1 MGDSASEPRFFLQFA
16 GQGMKY
22 MEEMRRIW
30 TSSPA
35 VQPFIEQA
43 VAAVQ
48 HQAAHYDDSVTQ
60 FHTHGFDV
68 LRWINEPASTPP
80 WDYLLYSPVSHP
92 LIYVCQVANY
102 LALLEDGVDRRW
114 LQAHTVGTT
123 GFSTGIVAALVS
135 SLDLP
140 KPQLWDKAVRVAA
153 MFFWQGIRSQD
164 AMRQRGVHPRL
175 DAALHESE
183 RGCPSA
189 MARLTG
195 VTRSRIDALLT
206 AWGNEGR
213 LHVAYVLNPTA
224 CIVSGSPEHLEQ
236 FSVTV
241 AQAEPE
247 LTWRYVNSTI
257 AAHSP
262 YMQFVYDT
270 VPGDAAALGLT
281 FDRSELAVPVTSN
294 RTGADLRESDDII
307 RAFLQ
312 GYALDTG
319 YWGKQLG
326 PCFSGQG
333 ATHVLDFGPGTGMA
347 SLSETYVARRGIEV
361 IRLAL
366 PLGRMQLRK
375 VIEAS
380 A

>member
-1 MGDSASEPRFFLQFA
+1 MDNPAAGPRFFLQFA

-35 VQPFIEQA
+35 IRPFIEAA
-43 VAAVQ
+43 VGAVQ
-48 HQAAHYDDSVTQ
+48 HQAAHYDDTETQ

-68 LRWINEPASTPP
+68 LRWIHEPASTPP
-80 WDYLLYSPVSHP
+80 WAYLLHSPVSHP
-92 LIYVCQVANY
+92 LIYICQVANY

-140 KPQLWDKAVRVAA
+140 KDQLWDRAVRVAA

-164 AMRQRGVHPRL
+164 AMRQHGVHPRL
-175 DAALHESE
+175 DAVLHDTD

-195 VTRSRIDALLT
+195 VPRSRVEALLE
-206 AWGNEGR
+206 AWGNAGR
-213 LHVAYVLNPTA
+213 LHVGYVLTPTA
-224 CIVSGSPEHLEQ
+224 CILSGSPDDLEL
-236 FSVTV
+236 FSAWV
-241 AQAEPE
+241 AEAEPE
-247 LTWRYVNSTI
+247 ITWRYVNSTI

-281 FDRSELAVPVTSN
+281 FDARELVIPVTSN
-294 RTGADLRESDDII
+294 GSGADLRESDDII
-307 RAFLQ
+307 RAFLK

-319 YWGKQLG
+319 YWGRQLS
-326 PCFSGQG
+326 PCFLGQG
-333 ATHVLDFGPGTGMA
+333 ATHVIDFGPGTGMA
-347 SLSETYVARRGIEV
+347 SLSETYLARRGVEV
-361 IRLAL
+361 IRMAL

-380 A
+380 D